1 MALDDVVVEEP
12 ENKDAY
18 LKLAQ
23 YPLIKHTDMESEMR
37 AEATEI
43 CTSAV
48 EKFPTNMEKSSQYIK
63 DAMDKKFGA
72 PWNVVLGEYFSFE
85 VTSEVKHLLYM
96 FCGGTNALLV
106 WKSQ

>member
-1 MALDDVVVEEP
+1 MEEP
-12 ENKDAY
+12 ENREAY
-18 LKLAQ
+18 IKMAG
-23 YPLIKHTDMESEMR
+23 YALIKHTDMESEMR

-48 EKFPTNMEKSSQYIK
+48 EKFPANMEKSSQYIK

-96 FCGGTNALLV
+96 FCGGTNAVLV